1 MTTRG
6 TYIAFE
12 GLEGCGKSTHVT
24 RLAEKI
30 NAVATR
36 EPGGTRIGALLRSI
50 LADPENTDLNS
61 RAELLLMTAD
71 RAQHMS
77 ELIEPALQRGQH
89 VVSDRSMYSTLAYQ
103 GYGRGLN
110 VDTLLSINTWALN
123 NVLPDIVVWIQIPT
137 EEANTRLA
145 KRDLDRF
152 EREGA
157 DFFARIGAGF
167 AELAAKDPA
176 RWILIDGLEPKDTV
190 EEKIFAA
197 VVAHPSFTLLS

>member
-77 ELIEPALQRGQH
+77 DLIEPALQRGQH
-89 VVSDRSMYSTLAYQ
+89 VVSDRSVYSTLAYQ
-103 GYGRGLN
+103 GYGRGLD
-110 VDTLLSINTWALN
+110 VDTLLNINTWALN

-145 KRDLDRF
+145 KRNLDRF

-176 RWILIDGLEPKDTV
+176 RWILIDGLEPKDVV

-197 VVAHPSFTLLS
+197 VVAHSSFTLHS

>member
-24 RLAEKI
+24 RLAEKV

-61 RAELLLMTAD
+61 RTELLLMTAD

-89 VVSDRSMYSTLAYQ
+89 VVSDRSVYSTLAYQ
-103 GYGRGLN
+103 GYGRGLD

-145 KRDLDRF
+145 KRNLDRF

-176 RWILIDGLEPKDTV
+176 RWILIDGLEPKDVV

-197 VVAHPSFTLLS
+197 VVAHPSFTLHS

>member
-24 RLAEKI
+24 RLAEKV

-61 RAELLLMTAD
+61 RTELLLMTAD

-89 VVSDRSMYSTLAYQ
+89 VVSDRSVYSTLAYQ
-103 GYGRGLN
+103 GYGRGLD

-145 KRDLDRF
+145 KRNLDRF

-176 RWILIDGLEPKDTV
+176 RWILIDGLEPKDVV

-197 VVAHPSFTLLS
+197 VAAHPSFTLHS